1 MELEN
6 LLVLNLS
13 EKSTKNKGEKMNEFV
28 KLSERFPE
36 ENDLVYFHDGNGDI
50 YRGFYILPYRS
61 YPNSYFD
68 PYKFAKWCVI
78 SGYGNWEETSIMPV
92 DWSFICKTGTP
103 EGDRIMCGYYIK
115 KGY

>member
-1 MELEN
+1 MII
-6 LLVLNLS
+6 
-13 EKSTKNKGEKMNEFV
+13 

-36 ENDLVYFHDGNGDI
+36 ENDIVYFHDGNGSI
-50 YRGFYILPYRS
+50 YRGFYILPYRA

-78 SGYGNWEETSIMPV
+78 SGYGNWEETSIIPV

-103 EGDRIMCGYYIK
+103 EGDRIMCGHYIR

>member
-1 MELEN
+1 
-6 LLVLNLS
+6 
-13 EKSTKNKGEKMNEFV
+13 MNEFI

-36 ENDLVYFHDGNGDI
+36 ENDIVYFHDGNGNI
-50 YRGFYILPYRS
+50 YRGFYILPYRA

-78 SGYGNWEETSIMPV
+78 SGYGNWEETSIIPV

-103 EGDRIMCGYYIK
+103 EGDRIMCGHYIK
-115 KGY
+115 REG

>member
-1 MELEN
+1 
-6 LLVLNLS
+6 
-13 EKSTKNKGEKMNEFV
+13 MNEFV

-36 ENDLVYFHDGNGDI
+36 ENDLVYFRDGNGDI
-50 YRGFYILPYRS
+50 YRGFYILPYRA

-68 PYKFAKWCVI
+68 PYKFAKWCVV
-78 SGYGNWEETSIMPV
+78 SGYGNWEEASVIPV

-103 EGDRIMCGYYIK
+103 EGNRIMCGHYIK